1 MKIAVLIKQ
10 VPGAESP
17 LPLASDN
24 KWIDES
30 SITFVMNPP
39 DNFALEE
46 ALLLKEKL
54 GEGEV
59 VILSM
64 GPSRVQKV
72 IREGLAKGAD
82 RGIHIEENDLIEK
95 DPLIISKQLSSVLK
109 SENFNLILSG
119 LQSDDTGMG
128 QTGVLIGEILG
139 MSTATL
145 VIETDLKEDS
155 IKVKRELESGWFQWV
170 ELPLPASISIQSGLN
185 TPRYPSLKGI
195 MGAKRKEIKIIPHS
209 DQLQIQNVQS
219 VNELSIPKTSK
230 QTEVIEGDV
239 DAIVSRL
246 VDVLK
251 KEIKVI

>member
-82 RGIHIEENDLIEK
+82 RGIHIEENDFIEK

-109 SENFNLILSG
+109 SENFDLILSG

-195 MGAKRKEIKIIPHS
+195 MGAKRKEVKIIPHS